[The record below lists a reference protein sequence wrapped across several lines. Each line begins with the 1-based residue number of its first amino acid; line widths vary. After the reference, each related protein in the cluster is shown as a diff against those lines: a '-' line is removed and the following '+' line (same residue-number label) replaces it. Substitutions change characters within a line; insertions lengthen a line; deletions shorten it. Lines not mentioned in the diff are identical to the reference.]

1 MHMVNSLYYR
11 ATSFH
16 MPADPETPII
26 MVGPGTGVAPFRSFW
41 EERLFQIETKR
52 LSRARLAGHNT
63 QQKPVPNPML
73 RTASQEIP
81 MANETQASH
90 SARVTLGAG
99 IQPNPEGLQ
108 EEGYAPIAPNQRRRA
123 MSDASKD
130 GELVSQV
137 MSNSAHGFG
146 PMYLFF
152 GCRQSAVDQIYR
164 NDVMKA
170 KLCGALDDC
179 YVALSREPGK
189 PKVLVVRAHAAK
201 Q

>member
-1 MHMVNSLYYR
+1 
-11 ATSFH
+11 

-41 EERLFQIETKR
+41 EERLFQIEAKR

-63 QQKPVPNPML
+63 QQKPAVNPML
-73 RTASQEIP
+73 RTASQEIL
-81 MANETQASH
+81 MAKETQASR
-90 SARVTLGAG
+90 SARVTLGLG
-99 IQPNPEGLQ
+99 NQPNPEGLQ
-108 EEGYAPIAPNQRRRA
+108 EEGNGPVAPIQRRRA
-123 MSDASKD
+123 MSDTSKD
-130 GELVSQV
+130 SELVSQM
-137 MSNSAHGFG
+137 MSNIARGFG

-164 NDVMKA
+164 DDVMRA

-189 PKVLVVRAHAAK
+189 PKVLAFRPHAVK